1 MQRYFLEISY
11 KGTNYHGW
19 QTQPNAITIQ
29 ACLDKA
35 LAIILKN
42 TTETIGCGRTDT
54 GVHSTQFF
62 LHFDAK
68 IIADKVLFLS
78 GLNALIPLDIAAHRL
93 LEVDANAHARFDASS
108 RTYEYHI
115 YFKKNPF
122 YQDFGFYLRDKPD
135 IHLMNKGAKIIQQHT
150 DFSCFSK
157 SGTQVKT
164 NLCKITDAYWEYV
177 GDQLI
182 FTITAD
188 RFLRN
193 MVRAIVGT
201 LLDIGR
207 SHTTL
212 EKLPAILES
221 KNRSN
226 AGSSVPACGLFLTK
240 VTYPYLT

>member
-1 MQRYFLEISY
+1 MQRYFLEIHY

-19 QTQPNAITIQ
+19 QIQPNAITVQ
-29 ACLDKA
+29 AAVDKA
-35 LAIILKN
+35 LATILRN
-42 TTETIGCGRTDT
+42 PTETIGCGRTDT

-62 LHFDAK
+62 LHFDAEV
-68 IIADKVLFLS
+68 IQDELIFL
-78 GLNALIPLDIAAHRL
+78 GGINALLPPDIAAKRL
-93 LEVDANAHARFDASS
+93 IKVEANAHARFDAVA

-115 YFKKNPF
+115 YFTKNPF
-122 YQDFGFYLRDKPD
+122 YHDYGYYLRDRPD
-135 IHLMNKGAKIIQQHT
+135 IGLMNKGAKIIQEQS

-157 SGTQVKT
+157 SRTQVKT
-164 NLCKITDAYWEYV
+164 NICKITEAYWEYV

-207 SHTTL
+207 NHTQL
-212 EKLPAILES
+212 EDLSAILES

-226 AGSSVPACGLFLTK
+226 AGTSVPASGLFLTK
-240 VTYPYLT
+240 VKYPYIN